1 MSIHPKIMKSA
12 VLFFVLLIN
21 SCSENSKQGSK
32 TTSTVTYTSNDT
44 VPLVRKQVSKVPVA
58 SYMIPINNPLLH
70 QYFGVKIY
78 ETPLTFQYILRMEY
92 EGMKETDT
100 LKIPNF
106 GTWPIVKI
114 KKGPEKLSCIIGFLD
129 KEKRFKEYKKL
140 LAKDNKLKLI
150 VLKSYAVGVYSNT
163 K

>member
-1 MSIHPKIMKSA
+1 MIYA
-12 VLFFVLLIN
+12 ALFFVLLLN

-32 TTSTVTYTSNDT
+32 TASTVTYTSNDT
-44 VPLVRKQVSKVPVA
+44 IPIVRKQVSKAPVA

-78 ETPLTFQYILRMEY
+78 ETSLTFQFVMRMQY
-92 EGMKETDT
+92 EGMIETDT

-150 VLKSYAVGVYSNT
+150 VLKSYAVGAYSST